1 VVKVFIKEDQLMAK
15 IPGQPDYTL
24 LPSNKDEFTIK
35 GIRGY
40 RVKFEINGSNEVV
53 ALILN
58 QPNGEVR
65 AARTI
70 RKGYEFP

>member
-1 VVKVFIKEDQLMAK
+1 
-15 IPGQPDYTL
+15 L